1 LLTAGQEPPR
11 ACSKTK
17 NVSMMVMIRLPVG
30 LLETADEAFVPV
42 TTAFPPP
49 FPVLEASVEVFE
61 ASVDVVETSELEV
74 DWPLPPFPPFPP
86 LAFVVARD
94 VVVVS
99 FPPFPPLPPRAVI
112 VVFVNGAVDA
122 EATALLETA
131 LPTSV
136 LEEAEL
142 ETTNPGPAETAEAAR
157 ALKMS
162 VRIEIYHVPGV

>member
-1 LLTAGQEPPR
+1 MI
-11 ACSKTK
+11 
-17 NVSMMVMIRLPVG
+17 VIIRLPVG

-61 ASVDVVETSELEV
+61 ASVDVVETSETEV
-74 DWPLPPFPPFPP
+74 DCPLPPFPPFPP
-86 LAFVVARD
+86 LTFVVARD

-99 FPPFPPLPPRAVI
+99 FPPFPPLPPRAVV

-136 LEEAEL
+136 LEAAELEEAEL

>member
-1 LLTAGQEPPR
+1 
-11 ACSKTK
+11 
-17 NVSMMVMIRLPVG
+17 MMVMIRLPVG

-49 FPVLEASVEVFE
+49 FPVLEASVDIVE
-61 ASVDVVETSELEV
+61 ASVDVETSETEV

-99 FPPFPPLPPRAVI
+99 FPPFPPLPPRAVV
-112 VVFVNGAVDA
+112 VVFVNGAMDA

-136 LEEAEL
+136 LEAAELEEAEL
-142 ETTNPGPAETAEAAR
+142 ETTNPGPAATAEAAR
-157 ALKMS
+157 ALKVS
-162 VRIEIYHVPGV
+162 VMIETYHVPGV